1 MKQIVDKFG
10 IRLILDETEQL
21 QNAVSYNDFKKA
33 KECLEQGANPNGDN
47 KYSIKPLMIATA
59 QGSLEIV
66 KILIKQGADINGKDK
81 NGNNALVY
89 CSDYGYAKGIAKLL
103 VDNGIEINHRNK
115 DGETALEKIT
125 NNYHFE
131 MAKYLV
137 ENGADYKSINKA
149 LVESCSRN
157 SWKFTKL
164 NQTKAD
170 EFLNYLIS
178 YNADVNTKNSIGVSA
193 LQNAVLMDKLETIKT
208 LLCNGADINYKN
220 DLGSTALMY
229 ACKKENLEITNLL
242 INNGADVN
250 IKNKEGKTAFN
261 LTENKQIKTLLKS
274 KMQITPKAKT
284 KSKSND
290 FVIDM

>member
-1 MKQIVDKFG
+1 
-10 IRLILDETEQL
+10 
-21 QNAVSYNDFKKA
+21 
-33 KECLEQGANPNGDN
+33 
-47 KYSIKPLMIATA
+47 MIATA

-157 SWKFTKL
+157 SWKFTKS

-242 INNGADVN
+242 IDNGANVN
-250 IKNKEGKTAFN
+250 IKNKEGKTAFD

>member
-1 MKQIVDKFG
+1 MDINDKLQDGISKGNFKQVK
-10 IRLILDETEQL
+10 ESL
-21 QNAVSYNDFKKA
+21 Q
-33 KECLEQGANPNGDN
+33 QGANPNGDN

-66 KILIKQGADINGKDK
+66 KILIKQGVDVNGKDK

-178 YNADVNTKNSIGVSA
+178 YNADVNTKNSIGVSV

-242 INNGADVN
+242 IDNGANVN
-250 IKNKEGKTAFN
+250 IKNKEGKTAFD

>member
-1 MKQIVDKFG
+1 MDINDKLQDG
-10 IRLILDETEQL
+10 I
-21 QNAVSYNDFKKA
+21 SKSDFKQV
-33 KECLEQGANPNGDN
+33 KESLQQGANPNGDN
-47 KYSIKPLMIATA
+47 KYSIKPLMVATA
-59 QGSLEIV
+59 QGCLEIA

-178 YNADVNTKNSIGVSA
+178 YNADVNTKNSIGVSV
-193 LQNAVLMDKLETIKT
+193 LQNAVLMDKLETIKI
-208 LLCNGADINYKN
+208 LLCNCADINYKN
-220 DLGSTALMY
+220 DLGDTALMY

-242 INNGADVN
+242 IDNGANVN

-274 KMQITPKAKT
+274 KMQIAPKAKT

-290 FVIDM
+290 FERGI